1 MALLTLAEL
10 IDEAKDQIP
19 SVPQAKVVRAVNKVI
34 RRLNT
39 ELVEPTRSTFT
50 TKAQVTT
57 GTVAV
62 TQGSTTATFSSGVVL
77 AADPIRL
84 VQISGD
90 RTWFVLTRNAA
101 DTAGILS
108 SAWAEATDATAT
120 YTIVYP
126 TISFPLGIGEI
137 LKISRGNEE
146 PLGFTAGGRC
156 PTQSGRPVE
165 WSPYVHDETSAAPSD
180 DLTRIFLNPA
190 PEEAEVFSFWYKP
203 RATFLATDAATT
215 VTIPLSNLWYEPI
228 VLGTLAHLW
237 RHESDK
243 DRALVS
249 AALFEQALERARS
262 SAQPAAVIDAR
273 NYSGRFLYGYE
284 RRPITEPS

>member
-10 IDEAKDQIP
+10 IEEVRDEIP
-19 SVPQAKVVRAVNKVI
+19 NCPQAKIVRAANKVI
-34 RRLNT
+34 RRLHT

-50 TKAQVTT
+50 TKAKVTT

-77 AADPIRL
+77 AADPVRL

-90 RTWFVLTRNAA
+90 QTWFILTRNAA
-101 DTAGILS
+101 DTAGVLS
-108 SAWAEATDATAT
+108 SAWAEASDATAT
-120 YTIVYP
+120 FTIVYP
-126 TISFPLGIGEI
+126 TVSFPLGVGEI

-146 PLGFTAGGRC
+146 PLSFNAGGRC
-156 PTQSGRPVE
+156 PTHAGRPVE
-165 WSPYVHDETSAAPSD
+165 WSPYVHDESSAAPSD
-180 DLTRIFLNPA
+180 DLLRIFLNPA
-190 PEEAEVFSFWYKP
+190 SEEAEVFSFWYKP
-203 RATFLATDAATT
+203 RTTFIAVDAATT

-228 VLGTLAHLW
+228 VLGVLYHLW
-237 RHESDK
+237 RKESDK
-243 DRALVS
+243 DRALTS

-262 SAQPAAVIDAR
+262 AAHPAAVIEAKHTAR
-273 NYSGRFLYGYE
+273 NLYGYE